1 MDECGEKQKDTKDN
15 ILQAQIWK
23 TKEGF
28 GSNSMPE
35 AEWCLHI

>member
-1 MDECGEKQKDTKDN
+1 MSVEEKQKDTKDN

-28 GSNSMPE
+28 GMPE
-35 AEWCLHI
+35 AELCLHI